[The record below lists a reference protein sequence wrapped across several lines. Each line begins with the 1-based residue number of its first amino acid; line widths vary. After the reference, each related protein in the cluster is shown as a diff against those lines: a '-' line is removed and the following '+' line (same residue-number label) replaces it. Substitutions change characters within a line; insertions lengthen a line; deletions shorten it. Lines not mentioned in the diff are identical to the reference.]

1 MTTMK
6 RLDSNEIM
14 DYLDG
19 TLDPARQTQIEAH
32 LAENAEDRELV
43 STMRVAMQSLHE
55 LDAIEPIQASDNFW
69 MKVRDG
75 LPAQPP
81 RRSWMAQLGAVLAP
95 QTRRTSFALRVAV
108 IAGILALASQ
118 WFAPQQSINV
128 THAEL
133 PPDAKT
139 FIQMSSERH
148 SAYVSSQPLSAA
160 PVGDTSSAETGDLD
174 DEPGGSTP

>member
-1 MTTMK
+1 MK

-19 TLDPARQTQIEAH
+19 TLDKARQAQIEAH

-43 STMRVAMQSLHE
+43 GTMRVAMQSLHE
-55 LDAIEPIQASDNFW
+55 LDAIEPVRAGDDFW

-75 LPAQPP
+75 LPSQAP
-81 RRSWMAQLGAVLAP
+81 RRSWMAQLGAMLAP
-95 QTRRTSFALRVAV
+95 QTRRTSLALRVAV
-108 IAGILALASQ
+108 LAGILALASQ
-118 WFAPQQSINV
+118 WFAPQQSIQ
-128 THAEL
+128 TTYAGDGI
-133 PPDAKT
+133 PADAKA

-148 SAYVSSQPLSAA
+148 SAYVSSQPLSGASG
-160 PVGDTSSAETGDLD
+160 GDTSSAETGDMD